1 MGEARHADDT
11 EAPITI
17 KQNEFADW
25 LRKQFPAIE
34 LVRIDERN
42 TSQLAAEALYQGGM
56 RKSQRQKK
64 PPPDIG
70 TCERSTGNGGGLK
83 GKGGA
88 GSFFLLGKGRFFPS
102 EIGLTKRKASVFKGN
117 HR

>member
-1 MGEARHADDT
+1 LVPREKVTTLVLGEARHADDT

-17 KQNEFADW
+17 KQNEFAEW

-56 RKSQRQKK
+56 RKSQRQIKENLDK
-64 PPPDIG
+64 VSAAIILQLYLN
-70 TCERSTGNGGGLK
+70 S
-83 GKGGA
+83 
-88 GSFFLLGKGRFFPS
+88 
-102 EIGLTKRKASVFKGN
+102 
-117 HR
+117 

>member
-1 MGEARHADDT
+1 M
-11 EAPITI
+11 PYPLVNLSITKLLKI
-17 KQNEFADW
+17 KDKKNP
-25 LRKQFPAIE
+25 LP
-34 LVRIDERN
+34 
-42 TSQLAAEALYQGGM
+42 TSGLA
-56 RKSQRQKK
+56 
-64 PPPDIG
+64 
-70 TCERSTGNGGGLK
+70 ERSTGNGGGLK